1 MSLVDRPPVLSPVD
15 AESVEV
21 RCDREAPAGWNAYLA
36 RWGYDGF
43 HLSHEW
49 AQVFLTAFRHRPW
62 FLWAERHG
70 VVVGVLPLVHV
81 RGPIFGS
88 FLVSQPYLNTGGV
101 LADSTEVES
110 VLVGRAV
117 ALADELGVKHLELRH
132 EREVSHA
139 RLNATNTDK
148 VHMRLAL
155 PASAD
160 TLWDGLKSKLRSQI
174 RKPLNDT
181 SLQVRFGRHEHLEAF
196 YEVFCRNMRD
206 LGTPPF
212 SKKLF
217 RSMLDR
223 FGDAA
228 EVALVQL
235 NGRPVAA
242 AFLLHGPEVTL
253 IPSASAL
260 REHNS
265 TNCNML
271 MYWHCL
277 KRSIER
283 GQTTFDFGRSSH
295 GSGTHRFKQQ
305 WGAIESPAVWQYY
318 VRSGGARDMRPD
330 SGKYDRVIKVWQR
343 LPVWLTR
350 WVGPE
355 IVRGI
360 P

>member
-1 MSLVDRPPVLSPVD
+1 MSGMP
-15 AESVEV
+15 SVAGNTALAV
-21 RCDREAPAGWNAYLA
+21 HCDRDVPAGWNAYLA
-36 RWGYDGF
+36 RWGYSGF

-49 AQVFLTAFRHRPW
+49 SEVFLTAFRHRPW
-62 FLWAERHG
+62 FLWVERRG
-70 VVVGVLPLVHV
+70 VIVGVLPLAHIS
-81 RGPIFGS
+81 GPLFGS
-88 FLVSQPYLNTGGV
+88 FLISQPYLNTGGV
-101 LADSTEVES
+101 LADSTEIES
-110 VLVGRAV
+110 ALVDRAV
-117 ALADELGVKHLELRH
+117 VLADDLGVKHLELRH
-132 EREVSHA
+132 EREVPHT

-148 VHMRLAL
+148 VHMRLSL

-160 TLWDGLKSKLRSQI
+160 TLWNGLKSKLRSQI
-174 RKPLNDT
+174 RKPLNDS
-181 SLQVRFGRHEHLEAF
+181 SLQVRFGRHELLEAF
-196 YEVFCRNMRD
+196 YDVFCRNMRD

-242 AFLLHGPEVTL
+242 AFLLHGPGVTL

-260 REHNS
+260 REHNL

-295 GSGTHRFKQQ
+295 DSGTHRFKQQ

-318 VRSGGARDMRPD
+318 VRNGAASDMRPD
-330 SGKYDRVIKVWQR
+330 SGKYDQVIAVWQR
-343 LPVWLTR
+343 LPVWVTR